1 MNEIIQTLNADKAYN
16 LIAEKLE
23 SWMQTAIQLLPNF
36 VVAVLVLVLFW
47 LSAKLIKRLTERV
60 MHRFSDNQG
69 LISLLSATLYIAV
82 VAIGTFVALSILQLD
97 KAVTSLLAGA
107 GIIGLALGFAFQDIA
122 SNFVAGILMATRKP
136 FRVGDILD
144 TNDHFGTVTEMNL
157 RATIIKDFQGQE
169 IIIPNKEVYQKP
181 IKNYSR
187 YSKRRIDLSVGISYG
202 DNLQK
207 VKDVVLAAINAL
219 DVIDKSK
226 PVDFVYKGF
235 GDSSINFDIY
245 YWVSGPNQME
255 YNKAVSAGVMAI
267 KQAFDENNITIPFPI

>member
-1 MNEIIQTLNADKAYN
+1 
-16 LIAEKLE
+16 
-23 SWMQTAIQLLPNF
+23 
-36 VVAVLVLVLFW
+36 
-47 LSAKLIKRLTERV
+47 
-60 MHRFSDNQG
+60 

-82 VAIGTFVALSILQLD
+82 VSIGTFVALSILQLD

-107 GIIGLALGFAFQDIA
+107 GILGLALGFAFQDIA
-122 SNFVAGILMATRKP
+122 SNFIAGILMATRKP

-144 TNDHFGTVTEMNL
+144 TNDHFGVVTEMNL

-169 IIIPNKEVYQKP
+169 IIIPNKEIYQKP

-207 VKDVVLAAINAL
+207 VKDVVLEAVNAL
-219 DVIDKSK
+219 DMIDKSK

-235 GDSSINFDIY
+235 GDSSIDFDIF
-245 YWVSGPNQME
+245 YWVPRPNQMD
-255 YNKAVSAGVMAI
+255 YNKAVSAGVMAV
-267 KQAFDENNITIPFPI
+267 KQAFDENNITIPFPIRTLDFGIKGGEKLHQSIDKVEFLKTMNSNQNPKN